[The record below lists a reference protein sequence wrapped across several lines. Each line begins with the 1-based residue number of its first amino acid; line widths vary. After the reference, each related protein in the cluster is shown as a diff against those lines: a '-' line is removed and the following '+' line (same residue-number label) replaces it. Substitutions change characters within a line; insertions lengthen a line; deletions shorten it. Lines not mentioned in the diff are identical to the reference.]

1 MLAPLRITERTI
13 DDILVLELDGQ
24 LVFDEGAR
32 ILREHL
38 MASLNAGSRH
48 LLLDLHKVT
57 YVDSGGIGALVEMHT
72 FVERMGGRL
81 LLTRPSRSAERV
93 LNITHLWSV
102 LEVFEEEETAVRK
115 MH

>member
-13 DDILVLELDGQ
+13 DEILVLQLDGQ
-24 LVFDEGAR
+24 LVFDEGVR
-32 ILREHL
+32 ILRDHL
-38 MASLNAGSRH
+38 KASLDAGSRH
-48 LLLDLHKVT
+48 VLLDLHDVT

-72 FVERMGGRL
+72 LALRMGGRM
-81 LLTRPSRSAERV
+81 LLTRPSRCAERV

-102 LEVFEEEETAVRK
+102 LEVFEEEEAAVRE